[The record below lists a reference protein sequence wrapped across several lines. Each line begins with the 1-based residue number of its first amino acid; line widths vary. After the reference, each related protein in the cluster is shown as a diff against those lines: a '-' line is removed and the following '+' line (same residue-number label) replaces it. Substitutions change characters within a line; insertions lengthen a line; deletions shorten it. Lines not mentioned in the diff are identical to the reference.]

1 MPFSFNFTFS
11 FGNLN
16 RPNQLKTSWSKKMA
30 IKREKQLMKAF
41 EQELKDAKA
50 KEEEVI
56 FLHQT
61 KLRLRR
67 LGITELV
74 LVYLVCTY
82 IFNRKESREEKKI

>member
-1 MPFSFNFTFS
+1 
-11 FGNLN
+11 
-16 RPNQLKTSWSKKMA
+16 MA

-56 FLHQT
+56 FLYQT
-61 KLRLRR
+61 KFRLRR
-67 LGITELV
+67 LEIHVTELV
-74 LVYLVCTY
+74 LLYLVSAL